1 MDKNK
6 FWLGGRLFNTASPRL
21 AAPTQ
26 RKAHPQDGRPNATQ
40 GTSVSWAPQRNTRHV
55 CKLSTPTQRKA
66 GKASWAPQA
75 HVRKVQ
81 RKARRH
87 EETSRKFGNGHTSQC
102 QARRQD
108 NRRIRSKVGHSLT
121 FLGRPGQGKVSG
133 RKAQRKAPG
142 GKARQG
148 SSRQEDKPI
157 VG

>member
-6 FWLGGRLFNTASPRL
+6 FWLGGRLFDTAAPRL
-21 AAPTQ
+21 GAPTQ
-26 RKAHPQDGRPNATQ
+26 RKARPQDGRPNAWQ
-40 GTSVSWAPQRNTRHV
+40 GTSARWAP
-55 CKLSTPTQRKA
+55 KG
-66 GKASWAPQA
+66 GKAWQDTKRQGMA
-75 HVRKVQ
+75 RKGKVLGG
-81 RKARRH
+81 KAREGARRQGKVCRH

-148 SSRQEDKPI
+148 SSRQEDEPI

>member
-1 MDKNK
+1 MPRGKERQGARTQGKGRCKGGKAWQDTKRQGMARK
-6 FWLGGRLFNTASPRL
+6 GKVLGG
-21 AAPTQ
+21 
-26 RKAHPQDGRPNATQ
+26 
-40 GTSVSWAPQRNTRHV
+40 
-55 CKLSTPTQRKA
+55 
-66 GKASWAPQA
+66 
-75 HVRKVQ
+75 
-81 RKARRH
+81 KAREGARRQGKVCRH

-108 NRRIRSKVGHSLT
+108 NHRIRSKVGHNLT

-148 SSRQEDKPI
+148 SSRQEDEPI